1 MQNRILSEKK
11 YVTLQTSILYRK
23 VENEQGIQ
31 MIGQFIINGVVTGI
45 LYSLLAIGFALVY
58 NTTRIFHIA
67 AAGIYVFAAY
77 MFWFFAVR
85 MGLSVVTASLAA
97 IVLTMLLS
105 LLSEFL
111 VYGPLK
117 NKKASLNVIMIASI
131 GLMTVI
137 INTIAMF
144 FGNETKVIDN
154 VILQPFTFGTIIITT
169 PQMYQVVVGIIAIII
184 FMVILKWTNWGLR
197 LKALSTD
204 ETLFETLG
212 YSTYRTRIVVFLA
225 SGLFIALAS
234 CLTVYDIGLD
244 PHMGMNVLINAMVAM
259 IIGGVGRFSTC
270 VLGGL
275 TLGVLQ
281 SLTVYQFASNW
292 QNAVTFLVLL
302 ILLFLRPQ
310 GIAGYKQRTV

>member
-1 MQNRILSEKK
+1 
-11 YVTLQTSILYRK
+11 
-23 VENEQGIQ
+23 
-31 MIGQFIINGVVTGI
+31 MIWQFIINGIITGI

-77 MFWFFAVR
+77 MFWFFVAQA
-85 MGLSVVTASLAA
+85 GLPVLLGA
-97 IVLTMLLS
+97 IVSIILAMLLS
-105 LLSEFL
+105 LLSEAL
-111 VYGPLK
+111 VYRPLK
-117 NKKASLNVIMIASI
+117 NRNASLNVAMIASI

-144 FGNETKVIDN
+144 FGNETKV
-154 VILQPFTFGTIIITT
+154 VESSILKPFSFGDIIITT
-169 PQMYQVVVGIIAIII
+169 PQMYQAVIGVIVLAAFLII
-184 FMVILKWTNWGLR
+184 LRWTNWGLR
-197 LKALSTD
+197 LQALSAD

-212 YSTYRTRIVVFLA
+212 YNTNRTRIAVFLA
-225 SGLFIALAS
+225 SGIFIAIAS
-234 CLTVYDIGLD
+234 CLTVYDVGLD
-244 PHMGMNVLINAMVAM
+244 PNMGMSVLISALVAM
-259 IIGGVGRFSTC
+259 IIGGVGKFSTC
-270 VLGGL
+270 IIGGL